1 MKASIPSRFL
11 AFSLLLPF
19 AMAATQTS
27 QLAPSAS
34 AAAPQST
41 PESTASARADDADS
55 IVLPD
60 GTPLRIKVVNGFS
73 SANAKVGHVIDFAVG
88 FEVRADG
95 VVVIPQRTALA
106 GKVVSVNRPRRG
118 ARGGQVKV
126 AFEKFSLPTGEAVT
140 VRPSLKSPSKGK
152 ELANAAEEA
161 PGLAAVLFMTAGIPL
176 LALPFEKG
184 DEQVV
189 PAGAIE
195 LVYLN
200 GPLRISRKA
209 AMAVQPASDAGVAYV
224 YVGETVTARRKNL
237 SVPMLYCG
245 DRLVA
250 ASFGALQ
257 LELSPGTYW
266 FRTDNERENLTRIEV
281 LANREYAIWR
291 NRHGL
296 IAKEI
301 HPKKDRIYPR
311 KFEDKDLTK
320 LTPEEFRALTA
331 EPAVKRKD

>member
-1 MKASIPSRFL
+1 MKARIPLRFL
-11 AFSLLLPF
+11 AFSLLLPST
-19 AMAATQTS
+19 MAAIQTS
-27 QLAPSAS
+27 QPAQPAS
-34 AAAPQST
+34 AAAPQSP
-41 PESTASARADDADS
+41 PEATASARADDDDS
-55 IVLPD
+55 IVLPN

-73 SANAKVGHVIDFAVG
+73 SANAKVGDVIDFAVG

-126 AFEKFSLPTGEAVT
+126 AFEKLSLTTGEAAT
-140 VRPSLKSPSKGK
+140 VRPNLKSPNKGK
-152 ELANAAEEA
+152 EIANAAEEA
-161 PGLAAVLFMTAGIPL
+161 PGLAGALFMTAGTPL

-184 DEQVV
+184 EEQVV
-189 PAGAIE
+189 PAGTIE
-195 LVYLN
+195 VVYLN
-200 GPLRISRKA
+200 GPLHISRKA
-209 AMAVQPASDAGVAYV
+209 AMAMLPASDAGVAYV
-224 YVGETVTARRKNL
+224 YVGETVTGRRKNL
-237 SVPMLYCG
+237 SVPTLFCG
-245 DRLVA
+245 DRVVA

-266 FRTDNERENLTRIEV
+266 FRTDNEKENPARIEV

-301 HPKKDRIYPR
+301 HPKKGRIYPR
-311 KFEDKDLTK
+311 QFEDKDLTK

-331 EPAVKRKD
+331 EPAVKRND